1 MITEQIRKTAE
12 ELFPYVVESR
22 RRLHRRPELSGKEYE
37 TAAFIVEEMKKLGLE
52 PTWLW
57 ESEMKKREAERLIT
71 TAGLIWMRMRF
82 YMEQC

>member
-1 MITEQIRKTAE
+1 MITEQICKTAE

-22 RRLHRRPELSGKEYE
+22 RKLHRRPELSGKEYE

-57 ESEMKKREAERLIT
+57 ESVAAFFEFDTGRCGKGT
-71 TAGLIWMRMRF
+71 
-82 YMEQC
+82 